1 MINNLLK
8 LFVPAIAIMIAGHF
22 LDAVIVQS
30 FGIAIIVSI
39 VLGLLNMTVKPI
51 LQILTIP
58 VTIITL
64 GLFLIIIDAAL
75 VIFTSRIIE
84 GFQVDNLFWAIIF
97 SLFVSVTSTVLNY
110 FLD

>member
-8 LFVPAIAIMIAGHF
+8 LFVPAVAIMFAGYL
-22 LDAVIVQS
+22 LDEVTVQS
-30 FGIAIIVSI
+30 FGIAIVVSI
-39 VLGLLNMTVKPI
+39 VLGLLNMTIKPI

-58 VTIITL
+58 VTILTL
-64 GLFLIIIDAAL
+64 GLFLIVIDAIL
-75 VIFTSRIIE
+75 VIFTSKIIE